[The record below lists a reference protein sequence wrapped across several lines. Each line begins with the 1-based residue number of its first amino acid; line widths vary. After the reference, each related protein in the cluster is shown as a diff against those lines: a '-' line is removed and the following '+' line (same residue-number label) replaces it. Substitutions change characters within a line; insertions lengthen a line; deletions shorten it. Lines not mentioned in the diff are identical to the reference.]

1 MNETE
6 NWKIRKKNQWSQK
19 FVLWKINHID
29 KPVAR
34 LMKKKREKTQIIKG
48 SIERQNINTDFTTR
62 IIRECCEQLYV
73 YSLDNLE

>member
-1 MNETE
+1 
-6 NWKIRKKNQWSQK
+6 
-19 FVLWKINHID
+19 
-29 KPVAR
+29 
-34 LMKKKREKTQIIKG
+34 MKKKREKTQIIKG